1 MMGRS
6 LELGPEHLS
15 QEPHYIHEET
25 SDASADSDLMHI
37 HGHGCVPE
45 NGLSISMDTEE
56 LVGEANEMMDMAA
69 PLQNNDVFSY

>member
-1 MMGRS
+1 
-6 LELGPEHLS
+6 
-15 QEPHYIHEET
+15 
-25 SDASADSDLMHI
+25 MHI